1 MCIFVWGKSG
11 FLLARP
17 QISSSRF
24 PTRDRRH
31 RFPRDFGKSSSSAHD
46 VRTTGYRPCRRAVHF
61 PAGPRPRATGP
72 GPPSI
77 RGPGRSASA
86 AQHTVAPAPSFL
98 FKTLANMIPATL
110 TLCYNKRT
118 VGGVSVTTVAA
129 GVRAATGDARGR
141 ETLTGGVGRGEA
153 G

>member
-1 MCIFVWGKSG
+1 MHLRLGQVRISFGPTTD
-11 FLLARP
+11 FFE
-17 QISSSRF
+17 QIS
-24 PTRDRRH
+24 DRRH